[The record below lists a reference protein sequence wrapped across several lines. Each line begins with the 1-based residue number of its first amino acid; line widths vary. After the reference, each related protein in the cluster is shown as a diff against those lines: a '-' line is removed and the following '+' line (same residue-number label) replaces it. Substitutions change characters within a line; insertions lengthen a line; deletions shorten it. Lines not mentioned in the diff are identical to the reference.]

1 MSTSHPSSS
10 TGTGT
15 TVIPGRRDDLAWL
28 IGLGVLSAVVYAW
41 AFPYRFPL
49 VHLYDIPFIDLGKL
63 TKHTHAGALNF
74 ALSVL
79 VLFLLYYA
87 AYKLIRGQTSRRWG
101 MTMLAF
107 AVGFFVILILT
118 YPIGA
123 GDVFDYMLGGRI
135 LAYYR
140 VNPYTHA
147 GADFLPGDPF
157 APYAPY
163 YRHPSYYGPL
173 WTLLAAGINLLA
185 GTGNLLANL
194 WAFKA
199 LALIFYLA
207 DVGLIYLIVRELH
220 PGRALDAAFLFAWNP
235 LVLFETAVNAHNDVV
250 MMAFVL
256 LGVYL
261 FQRRHYHGMIAT
273 VVASALIKAAS
284 AFLIPVFVLAALWAL
299 PNWRRRITFLIT
311 GGLVA
316 VGVTVLLY
324 LPFWE
329 GRQIITVGRRLGMF
343 TSSFPTLLMLLLRFR
358 LPQESAKL
366 IASSLATVV
375 FATFYAWQM
384 WKLRGSVESLIR
396 TSYALTLF
404 FLLFIC
410 LWFQPWYIIWVIALA
425 ALLSQPDAICQS
437 ALFTYS
443 GTWAYVV
450 YHFAWFWYVP
460 VMNWGNTLG
469 VHTTAVVAIFTL
481 PLAYGIYRLARTP
494 DHRTP
499 SDHCRQ
505 LTR

>member
-1 MSTSHPSSS
+1 M
-10 TGTGT
+10 
-15 TVIPGRRDDLAWL
+15 
-28 IGLGVLSAVVYAW
+28 GLGVLSAVIYAW

-49 VHLYDIPFIDLGKL
+49 VYLYDIPFIDLGKL
-63 TKHTHAGALNF
+63 TQHTHAGALSF
-74 ALSVL
+74 ALSIL
-79 VLFLLYYA
+79 VLFLLYYV
-87 AYKLIRGQTSRRWG
+87 AYQLIKGQTSRRWG
-101 MTMLAF
+101 MAMMAF
-107 AVGFFVILILT
+107 AVVFFVILALT

-140 VNPYTHA
+140 VNPYTHS
-147 GADFLPGDPF
+147 GADFLPGDPL

-173 WTLLAAGINLLA
+173 WAWLAAGTNLLS

-199 LALIFYLA
+199 LALVFYLV
-207 DVGLIYLIVRELH
+207 DVGLIYLIVKRLH

-256 LGVYL
+256 LAVYL
-261 FQRRHYHGMIAT
+261 FQRRRYHGMIAA
-273 VVASALIKAAS
+273 VVASVMIKVAS

-299 PNWRRRITFLIT
+299 PDWRRRIAFLIT
-311 GGLVA
+311 GGLLA
-316 VGVTVLLY
+316 VGVIVLLY

-329 GRQIITVGRRLGMF
+329 GTQIITVKRRLDMF

-358 LPQESAKL
+358 LPKESAKL
-366 IASSLATVV
+366 IASNLATMV
-375 FATFYAWQM
+375 FAVFYVWQI

-396 TSYALTLF
+396 TSYTLTLF

-425 ALLSQPDAICQS
+425 ALLSRPDAICQS
-437 ALFTYS
+437 VLFTYS

-450 YHFAWFWYVP
+450 YHFIWFWYVP
-460 VMNWGNTLG
+460 VMNWGGTLG

-481 PLAYGIYRLARTP
+481 PLAYSVYRLVRTA
-494 DHRTP
+494 DYRTL
-499 SDHCRQ
+499 SDHSSPPTPR
-505 LTR
+505 